1 MDFSATQIYEDED
14 NLFTDSYALT
24 EEESVQVG
32 TLSINSTDYQI
43 KTGITKIGRL
53 DICNIVIRN
62 ETVSKLHAE
71 IEASGRGSTWICD
84 LKSLNKTKL
93 NNLILRPN
101 RSYELKDGSVI
112 EFGGVRATYRI
123 YCPANNEVIPETPA
137 PSRQKTANII
147 IPNTPDSSL
156 NNSSSVDNDG
166 SIIFGTQKDDEIR
179 SVFRRPRVP
188 QQSPSLSIN
197 KKNTSKNESN
207 DSLSSLSLHTSDI
220 NVSENQVSI
229 YEAETQKFDERYKT
243 TSNSIYNMETQ
254 GDLVDT
260 SKHVKT
266 NAKSSKQLPKL
277 NVCDKTADRSVT
289 DIHNIETQ
297 NCLDNINEME
307 TQKDNISIR
316 NVTTDIHTMETQ
328 ADNIDEDSSNAQ
340 NFEIDKGNNQE
351 KNLTKIGCSIH
362 DLETQKFDDN
372 YIAKNISD
380 LETQLELN
388 SIVRGEQNKDISD
401 METQFET
408 DGMANK
414 ISNRVNKE
422 KDRNDIANTT
432 KDGTNH
438 EDITKSPRSR
448 SKYLNLSSP
457 RIEGKLSS
465 SLNQSAYLLESS
477 GLLELFSDGIDEQE
491 VQVSNASTPKPLAKV
506 SSKKNS
512 NVEHVQNMVNDEEND
527 EDIFEAPT
535 QCASRKFEALMSD
548 DSETDEK
555 DVVIM
560 SKDSKKKCGKPRSEQ
575 TNDVSE
581 TDTQENI
588 AELAEKQC
596 KLRTLN
602 KPSHEVV
609 NDRNDPGTS
618 IESEDMFDLPTQ
630 LNNPVTNNTSNS
642 SIDQSQNSNKINEA
656 KISDMPTQIIN
667 NNHDNQKSTSVLDID
682 DVAPTQVILS
692 RETSPSNSIDLALKN
707 NRNDT
712 NKRIINAESV
722 DYRTTENLDCEDI
735 DYELAPTQVIGE
747 IENKGKGIST
757 REKGS
762 SQVNLND
769 TLEEKLNEMFD
780 DVNNDM
786 NNIQESPHMS
796 TQYLEKI
803 LESSQSDDFINKAND
818 NDRDTCN
825 VPQKQT
831 EKEQHASHNQ
841 RSHNLLDSEVN
852 TNDVNKTESQNSDI
866 YFSTITT
873 KRKRNIL
880 KDTQEFPASVKDNI
894 TPSGQDTD
902 FSQTS
907 KASNE
912 KAMDDNM
919 AQESNKGKKRI
930 AKTKH
935 ESDSITE
942 TLNDNDKNKII
953 SSGNNK
959 RSLRS
964 SKLMKYDDEPASK
977 TRKQVLENGP
987 TKLKVDDAEEK
998 TSICTPC
1005 PSENDGQR
1013 AQILDTL
1020 YESDDDILTRL
1031 PAVRISGTLSNPA
1044 SPSASSTSTVRST
1057 KSKRDIARSK
1067 GKASTSLKGKSLR
1080 KQDIENSGKHN
1091 KSSIDS
1097 QSNLVH
1103 NNLMTDRVAGLVD
1116 TSDESDDSSES
1127 TYKRFQQI
1135 ADRMLSNEHNCSKRQ
1150 KKRNK
1155 ESSHVS
1161 SNMSED
1167 PKQNT
1172 DDKSKNSWIS
1182 TRITRHSSKQ
1192 NNESPHDLQK
1202 ETLKSIEAT
1211 SYEATRSTK
1220 SETKSIIGKRK
1231 IPLNMIKKS
1240 VEQTTS
1246 KKRKTVAEECPV
1258 STRSR
1263 RNAMKTTIDR
1273 QSPNILEHV
1282 AKIRSCENIF
1292 ENIKSSEDN
1301 KAIFKTTLE
1310 ETQEISLNMRSD
1322 GNVYPGRSNVK
1333 RTRQTIYNNQVVTHV
1348 NDVTTS
1354 ENSKKNKPAPIK
1366 ETKTQMNQQLS
1377 KVPKIILSPLKNL
1390 KSLSGD
1396 GSQEVESIMAR
1407 APSTLNKNLS
1417 IREGSKTKIF
1427 KRELRT
1433 RSKKQQNSDTETDSV
1448 LTESSLSSVIE
1459 DSDNTHLDNAVPKA
1473 KHKRSAKSSIPAETT
1488 ISSLSQVSIKRK
1500 EEIFKKP
1507 SRIKNSLSSLIDTSI
1522 ENMTGESSQSG
1533 TESDTSINSRSS
1545 RSKTARKKM
1554 ESNQNTCRLTDESA
1568 SSLNTSTETTSL
1580 LLTPSRTRRSMSI
1593 LNNSISFAM
1602 KHKVL
1607 FTGITGVM
1615 ENYSEIVKTL
1625 GGSKVEDPAQCT
1637 VLVTDKV
1644 RRTYKFLCALAKSAP
1659 IVAIDWLTES
1669 KIKKEFIDWEKHI
1682 LKDPE
1687 AETRYDFKLRESLDK
1702 AREKKMLDGYI
1713 VVLTPNVGPP
1723 PIKELKDIISS
1734 CGGKTLLR
1742 PPTKW
1747 PERAIILSRKE
1758 DLPNAKK
1765 FLAKA
1770 PKTVTVQ
1777 DIEFILTGILRQETD
1792 FVKYKLT

>member
-1 MDFSATQIYEDED
+1 MDFSATQVYEDED
-14 NLFTDSYALT
+14 NLFTDSHALT

-62 ETVSKLHAE
+62 EFVIFFQTVSKLHAE

-112 EFGGVRATYRI
+112 EFGGVRATYHI
-123 YCPANNEVIPETPA
+123 NCPANDEVIPETPA

-166 SIIFGTQKDDEIR
+166 SIIFGTQKDDETR
-179 SVFRRPRVP
+179 NVFRRPRVP
-188 QQSPSLSIN
+188 QQSPSPSIN

-207 DSLSSLSLHTSDI
+207 DSLSIALHTSDI
-220 NVSENQVSI
+220 IVSENQVSI
-229 YEAETQKFDERYKT
+229 YEAETQKFDEGCKT
-243 TSNSIYNMETQ
+243 TLNSIYDMKTQ
-254 GDLVDT
+254 GDLIDI

-266 NAKSSKQLPKL
+266 NAKNGKQLPKL
-277 NVCDKTADRSVT
+277 NICDKTAGKSVT
-289 DIHNIETQ
+289 DIHDIEIQ
-297 NCLDNINEME
+297 NC
-307 TQKDNISIR
+307 
-316 NVTTDIHTMETQ
+316 
-328 ADNIDEDSSNAQ
+328 SSDAQ
-340 NFEIDKGNNQE
+340 NSEHEIDKGNSQE
-351 KNLTKIGCSIH
+351 KNLAKIGRSIH

-380 LETQLELN
+380 LETQLEN
-388 SIVRGEQNKDISD
+388 SIARGEQNKNISD

-408 DGMANK
+408 DGMANE
-414 ISNRVNKE
+414 ISNDRANKE
-422 KDRNDIANTT
+422 KDRNDIASTT
-432 KDGTNH
+432 KDGINH
-438 EDITKSPRSR
+438 EDIIKSPRSR
-448 SKYLNLSSP
+448 SRNHKYLNLSSP
-457 RIEGKLSS
+457 RVEGKLPS

-477 GLLELFSDGIDEQE
+477 GLLEIFSEGIDEQE
-491 VQVSNASTPKPLAKV
+491 VQASNASTPKSLAKV
-506 SSKKNS
+506 SLKKNS
-512 NVEHVQNMVNDEEND
+512 NVEHVQNMINDEEND

-535 QCASRKFEALMSD
+535 QCVSHKFEALMSD

-555 DVVIM
+555 DAVIM

-581 TDTQENI
+581 TDIQENI
-588 AELAEKQC
+588 AELAEKER

-602 KPSHEVV
+602 KPSDEVI

-618 IESEDMFDLPTQ
+618 IESEDLFDVQTQ

-656 KISDMPTQIIN
+656 KFSDMPTQIIN
-667 NNHDNQKSTSVLDID
+667 NNDNQRSTSVPDID

-692 RETSPSNSIDLALKN
+692 L
-707 NRNDT
+707 
-712 NKRIINAESV
+712 
-722 DYRTTENLDCEDI
+722 
-735 DYELAPTQVIGE
+735 IGE
-747 IENKGKGIST
+747 IENKGKRIST

-786 NNIQESPHMS
+786 NSIHESPHMS

-803 LESSQSDDFINKAND
+803 LESSQSDDSINKAND
-818 NDRDTCN
+818 DDGDTCN
-825 VPQKQT
+825 VPQKQI
-831 EKEQHASHNQ
+831 EKKQHASRDQ

-852 TNDVNKTESQNSDI
+852 TNNVNKAETESQNSDI

-880 KDTQEFPASVKDNI
+880 KDTQEFPDFVKDI
-894 TPSGQDTD
+894 TPDQDTD
-902 FSQTS
+902 FSRTS

-912 KAMDDNM
+912 KAVDDNV
-919 AQESNKGKKRI
+919 ESNKRKKRI

-935 ESDSITE
+935 KSDSITK

-953 SSGNNK
+953 SRKNNK

-977 TRKQVLENGP
+977 TRKQVLESDQ
-987 TKLKVDDAEEK
+987 TKLKVDAAEEK
-998 TSICTPC
+998 TSICIPC

-1013 AQILDTL
+1013 AQILDTS

-1044 SPSASSTSTVRST
+1044 SPSASSTSTVCST
-1057 KSKRDIARSK
+1057 KSKRNIARSK
-1067 GKASTSLKGKSLR
+1067 RKESTSLKGKSLR

-1103 NNLMTDRVAGLVD
+1103 DNLMTDKIAGLVD
-1116 TSDESDDSSES
+1116 ISDESDDSSES

-1135 ADRMLSNEHNCSKRQ
+1135 ADRILSNKHNYPKRQ

-1155 ESSHVS
+1155 ESSRVS
-1161 SNMSED
+1161 PNMSED

-1172 DDKSKNSWIS
+1172 DDESKNSWIS
-1182 TRITRHSSKQ
+1182 TRITRQSSKQ
-1192 NNESPHDLQK
+1192 NDKSPHDLQK

-1211 SYEATRSTK
+1211 NYETTRSTE

-1231 IPLNMIKKS
+1231 TPLNVVEKNKDVI
-1240 VEQTTS
+1240 EQTTS
-1246 KKRKTVAEECPV
+1246 KKRKT
-1258 STRSR
+1258 
-1263 RNAMKTTIDR
+1263 
-1273 QSPNILEHV
+1273 
-1282 AKIRSCENIF
+1282 
-1292 ENIKSSEDN
+1292 SSEDN
-1301 KAIFKTTLE
+1301 KAISKITLE
-1310 ETQEISLNMRSD
+1310 ETQEISLNMRTD
-1322 GNVYPGRSNVK
+1322 GNVYPERSNVK
-1333 RTRQTIYNNQVVTHV
+1333 RIKQTIYDNQVMTHV
-1348 NDVTTS
+1348 NDVTAS
-1354 ENSKKNKPAPIK
+1354 ENSKKNKP
-1366 ETKTQMNQQLS
+1366 TKKTEIQTNQQLS
-1377 KVPKIILSPLKNL
+1377 KVPKIILSPLKSL
-1390 KSLSGD
+1390 KSLSDD
-1396 GSQEVESIMAR
+1396 GSQEIESIMAK
-1407 APSTLNKNLS
+1407 APSNTRNKNLS

-1448 LTESSLSSVIE
+1448 LTESSLSSEIE
-1459 DSDNTHLDNAVPKA
+1459 DSDNTQLDNVVPKTR
-1473 KHKRSAKSSIPAETT
+1473 KRSAKSS

-1507 SRIKNSLSSLIDTSI
+1507 SRIKNFTSSLIDTST
-1522 ENMTGESSQSG
+1522 ENITGESSQSG
-1533 TESDTSINSRSS
+1533 TESDTSRSS
-1545 RSKTARKKM
+1545 RSRTARKKM
-1554 ESNQNTCRLTDESA
+1554 ESNQNTRRLTDESA

-1580 LLTPSRTRRSMSI
+1580 ILTPSRTRRSMSI
-1593 LNNSISFAM
+1593 LNNSISSAM

-1644 RRTYKFLCALAKSAP
+1644 RRTYKFLCALAKSVP

-1669 KIKKEFIDWEKHI
+1669 KTKKEFIDWEKHI

-1723 PIKELKDIISS
+1723 PIKELKDIVSS

-1742 PPTKW
+1742 PPIKW
-1747 PERAIILSRKE
+1747 PERAMILSRKE

-1792 FVKYKLT
+1792 FVKYKLTH

>member
-1 MDFSATQIYEDED
+1 MDFSATQVYEDED
-14 NLFTDSYALT
+14 NLFTDSHALT

-112 EFGGVRATYRI
+112 EFGGVRATYHI
-123 YCPANNEVIPETPA
+123 NCPANDEVIPETPA

-166 SIIFGTQKDDEIR
+166 SIIFGTQKDDETR
-179 SVFRRPRVP
+179 NVFRRPRVP
-188 QQSPSLSIN
+188 QQSPSPSIN

-207 DSLSSLSLHTSDI
+207 DSLSIALHTSDI
-220 NVSENQVSI
+220 IVSENQVSI
-229 YEAETQKFDERYKT
+229 YEAETQKFDEGCKT
-243 TSNSIYNMETQ
+243 TLNSIYDMETQ
-254 GDLVDT
+254 GDLIDI

-266 NAKSSKQLPKL
+266 NAKNGKQLPKL
-277 NVCDKTADRSVT
+277 NICDKTAGKSVT
-289 DIHNIETQ
+289 DIHDIEIQ

-307 TQKDNISIR
+307 KDNISIR
-316 NVTTDIHTMETQ
+316 NVTAKKFTTDIHTMETQ
-328 ADNIDEDSSNAQ
+328 ADTDNIDEDSSDAQ
-340 NFEIDKGNNQE
+340 NSEHEIDKGNSQE
-351 KNLTKIGCSIH
+351 KNLAKIGRSIH

-380 LETQLELN
+380 LETQLEN
-388 SIVRGEQNKDISD
+388 SIARGEQNKNISD

-408 DGMANK
+408 DGMANE
-414 ISNRVNKE
+414 ISNDRANKE
-422 KDRNDIANTT
+422 KDRNDIASTT
-432 KDGTNH
+432 KDGINH
-438 EDITKSPRSR
+438 EDIIKSPRSR
-448 SKYLNLSSP
+448 SRNHKYLNLSSP
-457 RIEGKLSS
+457 RVEGKLPS

-477 GLLELFSDGIDEQE
+477 GLLEIFSEGIDEQE
-491 VQVSNASTPKPLAKV
+491 VQASNASTPKSLAKV
-506 SSKKNS
+506 SLKKNS
-512 NVEHVQNMVNDEEND
+512 NVEHVQNMINDEEND

-535 QCASRKFEALMSD
+535 QCVSHKFEALMSD

-555 DVVIM
+555 DAVIM

-581 TDTQENI
+581 TDIQENI
-588 AELAEKQC
+588 AELAEKER

-602 KPSHEVV
+602 KPSDEVI

-618 IESEDMFDLPTQ
+618 IESEDLFDVQTQ

-656 KISDMPTQIIN
+656 KFSDMPTQIIN
-667 NNHDNQKSTSVLDID
+667 NNDNQRSTSVPDID

-692 RETSPSNSIDLALKN
+692 RETSPSNSIDLTPKN
-707 NRNDT
+707 NRSNA
-712 NKRIINAESV
+712 NKRIINTESV

-786 NNIQESPHMS
+786 NSIHESPHMS

-803 LESSQSDDFINKAND
+803 LESSQSDDSINKAND
-818 NDRDTCN
+818 DDGDTCN
-825 VPQKQT
+825 VPQKQI
-831 EKEQHASHNQ
+831 EKKQHASRDQ

-852 TNDVNKTESQNSDI
+852 TNNVNKAETESQNSDI

-880 KDTQEFPASVKDNI
+880 KDTQEFPDSVKDI
-894 TPSGQDTD
+894 TPDQDTD
-902 FSQTS
+902 FSRTS

-912 KAMDDNM
+912 KAMDDNV
-919 AQESNKGKKRI
+919 ESNKRKKRI

-935 ESDSITE
+935 KSDSITK

-953 SSGNNK
+953 SRKNNK

-977 TRKQVLENGP
+977 TRKQVLESDQ
-987 TKLKVDDAEEK
+987 TKLKVDAAEEK
-998 TSICTPC
+998 TSICIPC

-1013 AQILDTL
+1013 AQILDTS

-1044 SPSASSTSTVRST
+1044 SPSASSTSTVCST
-1057 KSKRDIARSK
+1057 KSKRNTARSK
-1067 GKASTSLKGKSLR
+1067 RKESTSLKGKSLR

-1103 NNLMTDRVAGLVD
+1103 DNLMTDKIAGLVD
-1116 TSDESDDSSES
+1116 ISDESDDSSES

-1135 ADRMLSNEHNCSKRQ
+1135 ADRILSNKHNYPKRQ

-1155 ESSHVS
+1155 ESSRVS
-1161 SNMSED
+1161 PNMSED

-1172 DDKSKNSWIS
+1172 DDESKNSWIS
-1182 TRITRHSSKQ
+1182 TRITRQSSKQ
-1192 NNESPHDLQK
+1192 NDKSPHDLQK

-1211 SYEATRSTK
+1211 NYETTRSTE

-1231 IPLNMIKKS
+1231 TPLNVVEKNKDVI
-1240 VEQTTS
+1240 EQTTS

-1258 STRSR
+1258 SIRSR
-1263 RNAMKTTIDR
+1263 RNAVKTIDR

-1282 AKIRSCENIF
+1282 AKIRSHESIS

-1301 KAIFKTTLE
+1301 KAISKITLE
-1310 ETQEISLNMRSD
+1310 ETQEISLNMRTD
-1322 GNVYPGRSNVK
+1322 GNVYPERSNVK
-1333 RTRQTIYNNQVVTHV
+1333 RIKQTIYDNQVMTHV
-1348 NDVTTS
+1348 NDVTAS
-1354 ENSKKNKPAPIK
+1354 ENSKKNKP
-1366 ETKTQMNQQLS
+1366 TKKTEIQTNQQLS
-1377 KVPKIILSPLKNL
+1377 KVPKIILSPLKSLKNL
-1390 KSLSGD
+1390 SDD
-1396 GSQEVESIMAR
+1396 GSQEIESIMAK
-1407 APSTLNKNLS
+1407 APSNTRNKNLS

-1448 LTESSLSSVIE
+1448 LTESSLSSEIE
-1459 DSDNTHLDNAVPKA
+1459 DSDNTQLDNVVPKTR
-1473 KHKRSAKSSIPAETT
+1473 KRSAKSS

-1507 SRIKNSLSSLIDTSI
+1507 SRIKNFTSSLIDTST
-1522 ENMTGESSQSG
+1522 ENITGESSQSG
-1533 TESDTSINSRSS
+1533 TESDTSRSS
-1545 RSKTARKKM
+1545 RSRTARKKM
-1554 ESNQNTCRLTDESA
+1554 ESNQNTRRLTDESA

-1580 LLTPSRTRRSMSI
+1580 ILTPSRTRRSMSI
-1593 LNNSISFAM
+1593 LNNSISSAM

-1644 RRTYKFLCALAKSAP
+1644 RRTYKFLCALAKSVP

-1669 KIKKEFIDWEKHI
+1669 KTKKEFIDWEKHI

-1723 PIKELKDIISS
+1723 PIKELKDIVSS

-1747 PERAIILSRKE
+1747 PERAMILSRKE

-1792 FVKYKLT
+1792 FVKYKLTH

>member
-1 MDFSATQIYEDED
+1 MDFSATQVYKDED
-14 NLFTDSYALT
+14 NLFTDSHALS

-53 DICNIVIRN
+53 DTCNIVIQDDM
-62 ETVSKLHAE
+62 TVSKLHAE

-93 NNLILRPN
+93 NNLILQPN

-112 EFGGVRATYRI
+112 EFGGVRATYCI
-123 YCPANNEVIPETPA
+123 YCPANDEVIPETPA

-156 NNSSSVDNDG
+156 NISSSVDNDG
-166 SIIFGTQKDDEIR
+166 SIILGTQKDDETC

-188 QQSPSLSIN
+188 QQSSSPSIN

-207 DSLSSLSLHTSDI
+207 DSLSTIALHTSDI

-229 YEAETQKFDERYKT
+229 YEAETQKFDKGYKM
-243 TSNSIYNMETQ
+243 TSNSIYDMETQ
-254 GDLVDT
+254 DDLVDI

-266 NAKSSKQLPKL
+266 NTKNGKQLPRL
-277 NVCDKTADRSVT
+277 NVCDKTAGRSVT
-289 DIHNIETQ
+289 DIHDMETQ
-297 NCLDNINEME
+297 NCLDDINEIE
-307 TQKDNISIR
+307 TQKDNINIR
-316 NVTTDIHTMETQ
+316 NVTATKFTTDIHTMETQ
-328 ADNIDEDSSNAQ
+328 VDTDNIDEDSSNAQ
-340 NFEIDKGNNQE
+340 KFEIDKGNSQE
-351 KNLTKIGCSIH
+351 KNLAKIGCNIH
-362 DLETQKFDDN
+362 DLETQRFDDN
-372 YIAKNISD
+372 YIVKNISN
-380 LETQLELN
+380 LETQFELN
-388 SIVRGEQNKDISD
+388 SIARGEQNKDISD

-408 DGMANK
+408 DGTANEINNDRANK
-414 ISNRVNKE
+414 K

-432 KDGTNH
+432 KDGINH
-438 EDITKSPRSR
+438 EDITKSSRSR
-448 SKYLNLSSP
+448 SSNRRYLNLSSP
-457 RIEGKLSS
+457 RVEGRLSS
-465 SLNQSAYLLESS
+465 SLNQSTHLLESS
-477 GLLELFSDGIDEQE
+477 GLLELFSEGIDEQE
-491 VQVSNASTPKPLAKV
+491 VQASNASTPKPLAKM

-512 NVEHVQNMVNDEEND
+512 NVEHVQNIVNDEEND

-535 QCASRKFEALMSD
+535 QYASRKFEALISD

-555 DVVIM
+555 DAVIT
-560 SKDSKKKCGKPRSEQ
+560 SKDSKKKCRKPRLEQ

-596 KLRTLN
+596 ELRTSN
-602 KPSHEVV
+602 KPSDEVV

-618 IESEDMFDLPTQ
+618 IESEDMFDVQTQ
-630 LNNPVTNNTSNS
+630 LNNPVTNNTSNL
-642 SIDQSQNSNKINEA
+642 SIDQSQNSNQINEA
-656 KISDMPTQIIN
+656 KISDMSPTQIIN
-667 NNHDNQKSTSVLDID
+667 NNHDNQRSTSVSDI

-692 RETSPSNSIDLALKN
+692 RETSPSNSIDLASKN
-707 NRNDT
+707 NVV
-712 NKRIINAESV
+712 NKRIINAELV

-762 SQVNLND
+762 SQVND

-786 NNIQESPHMS
+786 NSIHESPHMS

-803 LESSQSDDFINKAND
+803 LESSQSDDSINKAND
-818 NDRDTCN
+818 DDRDTCN
-825 VPQKQT
+825 VPQT
-831 EKEQHASHNQ
+831 EEKQHASRNQ

-852 TNDVNKTESQNSDI
+852 PNNVNKAETESQNSDI

-873 KRKRNIL
+873 RRKRNIL
-880 KDTQEFPASVKDNI
+880 KDTQEFPDSVKDI
-894 TPSGQDTD
+894 TPDQDIN

-912 KAMDDNM
+912 KGMDDNV
-919 AQESNKGKKRI
+919 AQESNERKKRI

-942 TLNDNDKNKII
+942 ILNDNEDKNKII
-953 SSGNNK
+953 SSRNNK
-959 RSLRS
+959 RSLRN
-964 SKLMKYDDEPASK
+964 SKLMKCDDEPASK
-977 TRKQVLENGP
+977 TRKQVFECDP

-1005 PSENDGQR
+1005 PSENGGQR
-1013 AQILDTL
+1013 AQIMDTP
-1020 YESDDDILTRL
+1020 YESDDDILMRL
-1031 PAVRISGTLSNPA
+1031 PAVRISGTLSNPV
-1044 SPSASSTSTVRST
+1044 SPSASSTSTVHST

-1067 GKASTSLKGKSLR
+1067 GKESTLKGKSLC

-1103 NNLMTDRVAGLVD
+1103 DNLMTDKITGPVD
-1116 TSDESDDSSES
+1116 TSDESDDCSES

-1135 ADRMLSNEHNCSKRQ
+1135 ADRMLSNKHNCPKRQ
-1150 KKRNK
+1150 KKRSK
-1155 ESSHVS
+1155 ESSRVS
-1161 SNMSED
+1161 PNISED

-1172 DDKSKNSWIS
+1172 DDESKNSWIS
-1182 TRITRHSSKQ
+1182 TKITRHSSKQ
-1192 NNESPHDLQK
+1192 NDKSPHDLQK

-1211 SYEATRSTK
+1211 SYEATRSTE
-1220 SETKSIIGKRK
+1220 SETKSIISKRK
-1231 IPLNMIKKS
+1231 IPLNVIEKS
-1240 VEQTTS
+1240 VDQTTS
-1246 KKRKTVAEECPV
+1246 KKRKIVAEECPV
-1258 STRSR
+1258 SIRSR
-1263 RNAMKTTIDR
+1263 RNPMKTTTDR

-1282 AKIRSCENIF
+1282 AKIRSRESIS

-1301 KAIFKTTLE
+1301 KAMSKTTLE
-1310 ETQEISLNMRSD
+1310 ETQEISLNMRTD

-1333 RTRQTIYNNQVVTHV
+1333 RTRHIIYDNQVTTHV
-1348 NDVTTS
+1348 NDVTAN
-1354 ENSKKNKPAPIK
+1354 ENSKKNKPAPK
-1366 ETKTQMNQQLS
+1366 GTETQTNQQLS
-1377 KVPKIILSPLKNL
+1377 KVPKIILNPLKCL
-1390 KSLSGD
+1390 KSLSD
-1396 GSQEVESIMAR
+1396 DTSQEVESIMAR
-1407 APSTLNKNLS
+1407 APSNTRNKNLS
-1417 IREGSKTKIF
+1417 IREGSKAKIF

-1448 LTESSLSSVIE
+1448 LTESSLSSEIE
-1459 DSDNTHLDNAVPKA
+1459 DSDNTQLDNVVSKA
-1473 KHKRSAKSSIPAETT
+1473 KRKRSAKSS

-1507 SRIKNSLSSLIDTSI
+1507 SRIKNSTSSLIDTST
-1522 ENMTGESSQSG
+1522 ENITGESSQSG
-1533 TESDTSINSRSS
+1533 TESDTSISS
-1545 RSKTARKKM
+1545 RSLRSRTARKKI
-1554 ESNQNTCRLTDESA
+1554 ESNPNTCRLTDESA
-1568 SSLNTSTETTSL
+1568 SSLNTSTETISL
-1580 LLTPSRTRRSMSI
+1580 TLTPSRTRRSMSI
-1593 LNNSISFAM
+1593 LNNSTSSTM

-1644 RRTYKFLCALAKSAP
+1644 RRTYKFLCALAKSVP
-1659 IVAIDWLTES
+1659 IVGIDWLTES
-1669 KIKKEFIDWEKHI
+1669 KTKKEFIDWEKHI
-1682 LKDPE
+1682 LKDSE

-1713 VVLTPNVGPP
+1713 VVLTPNVEPP
-1723 PIKELKDIISS
+1723 PIKELKDIVSS
-1734 CGGKTLLR
+1734 CGGKALLR

-1758 DLPNAKK
+1758 DLSNAKK

>member
-1 MDFSATQIYEDED
+1 MDFSATQVYEDED
-14 NLFTDSYALT
+14 NLFTDSHTST

-62 ETVSKLHAE
+62 EFVIFFQTVSKLHAE
-71 IEASGRGSTWICD
+71 IEASGRGATWICD

-101 RSYELKDGSVI
+101 RLYELKDGSII
-112 EFGGVRATYRI
+112 EFGGVRATYHI
-123 YCPANNEVIPETPA
+123 YCPANDEVIPETPA

-156 NNSSSVDNDG
+156 NNLSSVDNDG
-166 SIIFGTQKDDEIR
+166 SIIFGTQKDDETR
-179 SVFRRPRVP
+179 SVFRRPRIP
-188 QQSPSLSIN
+188 QQSPSPSIN
-197 KKNTSKNESN
+197 KKNTFKNERN
-207 DSLSSLSLHTSDI
+207 DSLSTIALHTSDI
-220 NVSENQVSI
+220 IVSENQVSI
-229 YEAETQKFDERYKT
+229 YEAETQKFDEKCKT
-243 TSNSIYNMETQ
+243 TLNSIYDVETQ
-254 GDLVDT
+254 GDLIHI

-266 NAKSSKQLPKL
+266 NAKNDKQLPKL
-277 NVCDKTADRSVT
+277 NICDKTAGRSVT
-289 DIHNIETQ
+289 DIHGIETQ
-297 NCLDNINEME
+297 NYLDNINEME
-307 TQKDNISIR
+307 KDNISIR
-316 NVTTDIHTMETQ
+316 NVTAKKFTTDIHTMETQ
-328 ADNIDEDSSNAQ
+328 ADTDNIDEGSSDAQ
-340 NFEIDKGNNQE
+340 NFEIDKGNSQE
-351 KNLTKIGCSIH
+351 KNLAKIGRNIH

-380 LETQLELN
+380 LETQLE
-388 SIVRGEQNKDISD
+388 SD
-401 METQFET
+401 METQFKT
-408 DGMANK
+408 DGMANE
-414 ISNRVNKE
+414 ISNDRANKE

-432 KDGTNH
+432 KDGINH
-438 EDITKSPRSR
+438 EDITKLPRSR
-448 SKYLNLSSP
+448 SRDHRYLNLSSP
-457 RIEGKLSS
+457 RVEGKLPS

-477 GLLELFSDGIDEQE
+477 GLLEIFSEGIDEQE
-491 VQVSNASTPKPLAKV
+491 VQASNASTPKSLTKV
-506 SSKKNS
+506 SLKKNS
-512 NVEHVQNMVNDEEND
+512 NVEHVQNMINDEEND

-535 QCASRKFEALMSD
+535 QCANRKFEALMSD

-555 DVVIM
+555 DAVM
-560 SKDSKKKCGKPRSEQ
+560 SKDFKKKCGKPRSEQ
-575 TNDVSE
+575 TNDISE
-581 TDTQENI
+581 TDIQENI
-588 AELAEKQC
+588 AELAEKERT
-596 KLRTLN
+596 LRTLN
-602 KPSHEVV
+602 KPSDEVI

-618 IESEDMFDLPTQ
+618 IESEDLFDVQTQ

-667 NNHDNQKSTSVLDID
+667 NNDNQ
-682 DVAPTQVILS
+682 
-692 RETSPSNSIDLALKN
+692 
-707 NRNDT
+707 
-712 NKRIINAESV
+712 RI

-747 IENKGKGIST
+747 IENKEKGIST

-786 NNIQESPHMS
+786 NSIHESPHMS

-803 LESSQSDDFINKAND
+803 LELSQSDDSINKAND
-818 NDRDTCN
+818 DDRDTCN

-831 EKEQHASHNQ
+831 EKKQHASRNQ
-841 RSHNLLDSEVN
+841 HSHNLLDSEVN
-852 TNDVNKTESQNSDI
+852 TNNVNKAETESQNSDI

-880 KDTQEFPASVKDNI
+880 KDTQEFSDSVKDI
-894 TPSGQDTD
+894 TPSDQDTD
-902 FSQTS
+902 FSRTS

-912 KAMDDNM
+912 KAIDDNV
-919 AQESNKGKKRI
+919 ESNKRKKRI

-935 ESDSITE
+935 KSDSITK

-953 SSGNNK
+953 SRKNNK

-977 TRKQVLENGP
+977 TRKQVLESDQ
-987 TKLKVDDAEEK
+987 TKLKVDAAEEK
-998 TSICTPC
+998 TSICIPC

-1013 AQILDTL
+1013 AQILDTS

-1044 SPSASSTSTVRST
+1044 SPSASSTSSVYST
-1057 KSKRDIARSK
+1057 KSKRNIARSK
-1067 GKASTSLKGKSLR
+1067 RKESTSLKRKSLR
-1080 KQDIENSGKHN
+1080 KQDIKNSGKHN

-1097 QSNLVH
+1097 QSNLVYD
-1103 NNLMTDRVAGLVD
+1103 NLMTNKIAGLVD
-1116 TSDESDDSSES
+1116 ISDESEDSSES

-1135 ADRMLSNEHNCSKRQ
+1135 ADRILSNKHNYPKRQ

-1155 ESSHVS
+1155 KSSCVS
-1161 SNMSED
+1161 PNMSED

-1172 DDKSKNSWIS
+1172 DDESKNSWIS
-1182 TRITRHSSKQ
+1182 TRITRQSSKQ
-1192 NNESPHDLQK
+1192 NDKSPHDLQK

-1211 SYEATRSTK
+1211 NYEVIRSTE
-1220 SETKSIIGKRK
+1220 SETKFIIGKRK
-1231 IPLNMIKKS
+1231 TPLNVIETS
-1240 VEQTTS
+1240 IEQTTS
-1246 KKRKTVAEECPV
+1246 KKRKTVAEEY
-1258 STRSR
+1258 
-1263 RNAMKTTIDR
+1263 
-1273 QSPNILEHV
+1273 
-1282 AKIRSCENIF
+1282 
-1292 ENIKSSEDN
+1292 N
-1301 KAIFKTTLE
+1301 KAISKTTLE
-1310 ETQEISLNMRSD
+1310 ETQEISLNMRTD
-1322 GNVYPGRSNVK
+1322 GNVYPERSNVK
-1333 RTRQTIYNNQVVTHV
+1333 RIKQTIYDNQVMTHV
-1348 NDVTTS
+1348 NDVTAS
-1354 ENSKKNKPAPIK
+1354 ENSKKNKPTK
-1366 ETKTQMNQQLS
+1366 KTETRTNQQLS
-1377 KVPKIILSPLKNL
+1377 KVPKIILRPLKSL
-1390 KSLSGD
+1390 KSLSDD
-1396 GSQEVESIMAR
+1396 GSQEIESIMAK
-1407 APSTLNKNLS
+1407 APSNTRNKNLS

-1433 RSKKQQNSDTETDSV
+1433 RSKKQQNSDIETDSV
-1448 LTESSLSSVIE
+1448 LTESSLSSEIE
-1459 DSDNTHLDNAVPKA
+1459 DSDNTQLDNVVPKTR
-1473 KHKRSAKSSIPAETT
+1473 KRSAKSSISSLSETT

-1507 SRIKNSLSSLIDTSI
+1507 SRIKNSTSSLIDTST
-1522 ENMTGESSQSG
+1522 ENITGESSQSG
-1533 TESDTSINSRSS
+1533 TESDTSRSS
-1545 RSKTARKKM
+1545 RSRTTRKKM
-1554 ESNQNTCRLTDESA
+1554 ESNQNICKLTDESA

-1580 LLTPSRTRRSMSI
+1580 ILTPSRTRRSMSI
-1593 LNNSISFAM
+1593 LNNSTPSAM

-1644 RRTYKFLCALAKSAP
+1644 RRTYKFLCALAKSVP

-1669 KIKKEFIDWEKHI
+1669 KTKKEFIDWEKHI
-1682 LKDPE
+1682 LKDLE

-1723 PIKELKDIISS
+1723 PIKELKDIVSS

-1792 FVKYKLT
+1792 FVKYKLTH